1 MAIAK
6 GFATVAMAIALIQIT
21 PTPTARAGRTL
32 QLVRLV
38 DRAGPT

>member
-21 PTPTARAGRTL
+21 PTARAGRTL